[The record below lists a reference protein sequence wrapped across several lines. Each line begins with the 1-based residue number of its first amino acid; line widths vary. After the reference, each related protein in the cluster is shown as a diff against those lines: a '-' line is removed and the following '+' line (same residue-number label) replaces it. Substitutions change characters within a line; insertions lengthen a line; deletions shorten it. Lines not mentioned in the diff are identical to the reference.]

1 MDLLDS
7 QHADE
12 LGTLL
17 ALAENG
23 SFAAAG
29 RAQSRHPSVLSKR
42 LSALEQRLGVRLV
55 ERTTRQLHL
64 TDEGAKL
71 VDKVRQ
77 ATSLLAD
84 AQKEASEG
92 AAQVRGRLRLS
103 LPAAMG
109 RLRLSAMVAE
119 FSVAYPDVLLDV
131 EYADRM
137 VDLVGERFDAAIRI
151 GELSDSRLVA
161 TQLCTYH
168 RILGAAPSYLER
180 CGVPR
185 KPQDLTDHNCLG
197 YTGLASYPEW
207 KLMQTAGRRQ
217 DKPEPS
223 RVTVKGTMLS
233 NDNEALLTAATMG
246 VGIVAGG
253 DWFLGPHIASGALGT
268 GAPALAVGFGGRYLF
283 LETVCAVQY
292 RRHDGLSAMGCVS
305 VQQPSRARFD
315 QHSEGVRGC
324 FRAHSRRPRRS
335 TTVEI
340 DVRADARLI
349 RANGSS
355 WPPSAVSGPG

>member
-253 DWFLGPHIASGALGT
+253 DWFLGPHIASGALVRVLPRWQLGS
-268 GAPALAVGFGGRYLF
+268 AGGIYF
-283 LETVCAVQY
+283 L
-292 RRHDGLSAMGCVS
+292 RPSAQFSTAAMTAFRQWVVS
-305 VQQPSRARFD
+305 RFSSRAVPD
-315 QHSEGVRGC
+315 
-324 FRAHSRRPRRS
+324 S
-335 TTVEI
+335 TSI
-340 DVRADARLI
+340 AR
-349 RANGSS
+349 
-355 WPPSAVSGPG
+355 V